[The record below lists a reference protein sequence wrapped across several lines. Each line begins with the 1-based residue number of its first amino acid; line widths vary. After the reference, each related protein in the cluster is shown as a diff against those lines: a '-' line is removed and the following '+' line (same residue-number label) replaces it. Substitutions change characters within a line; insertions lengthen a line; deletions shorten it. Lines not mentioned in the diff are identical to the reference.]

1 MDNNSNNQRTT
12 GNGLLPLTRRPEYQ
26 PNRLVSP
33 RVKTP
38 RINSPRAPRILLNQN
53 QNSETPRAVVRSNT
67 FVIEEGKEASGGG
80 NTDHLDPLTRS
91 VDSTG
96 RGATKQRTKT
106 PMTFNIM
113 LDDEN
118 SFFGVSS
125 SPRLDTPQFATP
137 SQPSV
142 DYASKTSP
150 KLIIG
155 KQGRENSEF
164 VWPIDVALNAFNGQ
178 LLVADSGNHRV
189 QIFEA
194 SGKFVKSFGKLGSQ
208 NGQMNTVSGLYMD
221 AMSNIFV
228 VDRLN
233 HRK

>member
-1 MDNNSNNQRTT
+1 
-12 GNGLLPLTRRPEYQ
+12 
-26 PNRLVSP
+26 
-33 RVKTP
+33 
-38 RINSPRAPRILLNQN
+38 
-53 QNSETPRAVVRSNT
+53 
-67 FVIEEGKEASGGG
+67 
-80 NTDHLDPLTRS
+80 
-91 VDSTG
+91 
-96 RGATKQRTKT
+96 
-106 PMTFNIM
+106 MTFNIM
-113 LDDEN
+113 LNDENN
-118 SFFGVSS
+118 SFFETTNSA
-125 SPRLDTPQFATP
+125 RLVTPQFITP
-137 SQPSV
+137 DQPSV

-164 VWPIDVALNAFNGQ
+164 VWPIDVALNTFNGQ
-178 LLVADSGNHRV
+178 LLVADSGNHRI
-189 QIFEA
+189 QIFDLP